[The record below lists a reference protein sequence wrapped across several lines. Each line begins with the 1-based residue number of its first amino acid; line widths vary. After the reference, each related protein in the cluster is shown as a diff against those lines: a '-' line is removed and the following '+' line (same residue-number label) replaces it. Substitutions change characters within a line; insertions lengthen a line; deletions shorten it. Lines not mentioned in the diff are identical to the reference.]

1 VVLSTSVEI
10 KRNDHTLH
18 SKGSQLTAVHVTN
31 CTLLQKEGNEASIFI
46 TPNLF
51 FWQWQ
56 EETKEKSTI
65 QQTCYLPNEK
75 HDPIYMIGTSHSGLE
90 VVKYSHYV

>member
-1 VVLSTSVEI
+1 MPLALRTSVEI
-10 KRNDHTLH
+10 KQNGHTLH

-31 CTLLQKEGNEASIFI
+31 YTILQKEGNEASIFT

-56 EETKEKSTI
+56 EETK
-65 QQTCYLPNEK
+65 
-75 HDPIYMIGTSHSGLE
+75 
-90 VVKYSHYV
+90 